1 MTKCKGGCQM
11 KAGGKTC
18 AKCGCDMTPSKM
30 ANGGETYKSGGSA
43 CMKCGGKMH
52 KSGGTISSCIKC
64 GGGKYTF
71 GGKTG
76 WSKKKNNVSKYQ
88 FGGAADN
95 TSMTSDNEIQLGR
108 GAFNVS
114 EPAYDASVISNEKPM
129 QMTDNAMQGTNQ
141 LNYKEA
147 VQSFRKKEVD
157 KTLPNF
163 GYAKQEQIKLN
174 ELIRKDISTGNAKMD
189 LLSEDDIIGEKT
201 LGAMR
206 AYEASGQY
214 TRPEGFKDKWLAE
227 YKKQWNEMQATGKAP
242 KGPAPKA
249 TVEQPK
255 KEEEKTLVD
264 SIYDYFKPSKKQQAV
279 KETPKKPTS
288 VNKEG
293 YKMSYDKEGFPIITI
308 PDEDLP
314 YDESGK
320 YTDDFVK
327 KEKKSKKGSFFPS
340 ASDMMGGLQG
350 SVDYAGNALSSFIGN
365 TADFIKNNQN
375 KTTDNK
381 KYSVKS
387 RAASVSAEKISQKKS
402 GVTVLRK
409 YNSSG
414 PSYTK
419 SKIVVKDNI
428 TNKTHTVTIPQMFD
442 KAKGKY
448 HTIEIA
454 GKKHKIFLDP
464 NLK

>member
-1 MTKCKGGCQM
+1 M
-11 KAGGKTC
+11 KSGGKTC
-18 AKCGCDMTPSKM
+18 AKCGCDMDSKKEKYEEDDDM
-30 ANGGETYKSGGSA
+30 KSGGRA

-52 KSGGTISSCIKC
+52 KSGGTISSCMKC

-76 WSKKKNNVSKYQ
+76 WMSKKKNDVRKYQ
-88 FGGAADN
+88 AGGLASTSADK
-95 TSMTSDNEIQLGR
+95 EIALSS
-108 GAFNVS
+108 GAFNVA
-114 EPAYDASVISNEKPM
+114 EPTYDASVISNEKPM
-129 QMTDNAMQGTNQ
+129 QITDNAMQGTNQ

-227 YKKQWNEMQATGKAP
+227 YKKQWDEMQATGKSP

-255 KEEEKTLVD
+255 KEEKREKTLVD
-264 SIYDYFKPSKKQQAV
+264 SIYDYFKPPKKQQAV
-279 KETPKKPTS
+279 KETPKKSPRL
-288 VNKEG
+288 VNELG
-293 YKMSYDKEGFPIITI
+293 YEYYIDKKTGFTVVTI
-308 PDEDLP
+308 PDEDIQP
-314 YDESGK
+314 DESEK

-340 ASDMMGGLQG
+340 ASDMMGGLQS

-409 YNSSG
+409 YDSSG